1 MINFIIGII
10 IFNFIAF
17 YLIKDINN
25 YLKFSSLTII
35 IAGYL
40 TITFNYFLK
49 YFMNKQVSFI
59 NISKITELIYQKTI
73 NRGLLLILV
82 GGIEIIIYTIINYLK
97 KYRYNIKIAH

>member
-1 MINFIIGII
+1 MIYFIIGII